1 MTVGVPTTRKLNF
14 KKSGSTIGEN
24 RMKSFTLCVVALC
37 CFVLGGQIFAQTQ
50 TVNADTFRKAG
61 AAYFHAGNFTQA
73 VKAYQEVIR
82 LSPNDA
88 DAYTRLGDSYTR
100 LNMNKEAAAAYD
112 KSALLNEQKADRLM
126 SGNAAPVAQPAARPA
141 AAPARAITP
150 PVQVAQTPAQPKP
163 AALTGKLAQLT
174 YKVGQRVEYVYNGKW
189 YQAVITEIRDDS
201 ADRLD
206 GTIYAPYRV
215 HPIGDIGTTDT
226 WVCCAVD
233 SDHRTQ
239 LRPAGSGPTEPI
251 SGGAAGEAR
260 DPILRAA
267 TGGAAPANVNAGLP
281 LGQYVCSTSANGQL
295 IHVGGF
301 TLRAGGVYTDEENGR
316 GTFSVDTN
324 RHQITFKGAGM
335 SGQLGKYDPAS
346 IAFTLQSRITL
357 QSRNN
362 SVDCEQGN

>member
-1 MTVGVPTTRKLNF
+1 
-14 KKSGSTIGEN
+14 
-24 RMKSFTLCVVALC
+24 
-37 CFVLGGQIFAQTQ
+37 
-50 TVNADTFRKAG
+50 
-61 AAYFHAGNFTQA
+61 
-73 VKAYQEVIR
+73 
-82 LSPNDA
+82 
-88 DAYTRLGDSYTR
+88 
-100 LNMNKEAAAAYD
+100 
-112 KSALLNEQKADRLM
+112 
-126 SGNAAPVAQPAARPA
+126 
-141 AAPARAITP
+141 
-150 PVQVAQTPAQPKP
+150 
-163 AALTGKLAQLT
+163 
-174 YKVGQRVEYVYNGKW
+174 VEYVYNGKW

-206 GTIYAPYRV
+206 GTLYAPYRV

-267 TGGAAPANVNAGLP
+267 TGGAAPANANAGLP

-324 RHQITFKGAGM
+324 RHQITFKGAAM
-335 SGQLGKYDPAS
+335 SGQLGKYDPEAPVTGR
-346 IAFTLQSRITL
+346 FTLQSG
-357 QSRNN
+357 NN
-362 SVDCEQGN
+362 GVDCEPGN